1 MGDFT
6 MPSLGADMDRG
17 TLTEWLVSPGDH
29 VAKGDIVA
37 VIQTDKSDVEV
48 EVFETGTVAEL
59 LVEPGTEVAVGVPLA
74 RIVASGAGAEPE
86 PKAKPEPRAKPAP
99 KAKPEPKP
107 KPEPKAKAER
117 RAPEPAPEPAVSG
130 GPGRFQ
136 ASTILSP
143 LVRHLAES
151 LHVDAEHLAGTGVGG
166 RVTRHDVEQ
175 AAATS
180 AAAPAPTPTPAGP
193 HHRASPLA
201 RRLAAAA
208 GIDLAAVVGTGPGGS
223 IRAVDVEA
231 ARPAAAPAP
240 AAAAVPPARGTEP
253 ADRKA
258 AMRGAI
264 ARLMA
269 TANAEIPHYHVL
281 STLDVH
287 DTWAWLEARNAEVA
301 PGERVL
307 PAAVLLRATALAA
320 TEVPEL
326 NGWWRDDG
334 FEPAPHV
341 DLGVAISLRGGGL
354 VTPTIAAAEERS
366 LVETMRALRELVSRT
381 RRGGLRGSDLAP
393 ASITVTNLGEQG
405 AEQVI
410 GVIQPPQ
417 VALVGFGRPVERV
430 VAVDGMVAV
439 RATVQATVSGDHR
452 ATDGHAGSLLLAAI
466 AKALDHPDR
475 L

>member
-6 MPSLGADMDRG
+6 MPSLGADMDKG
-17 TLTEWLVSPGDH
+17 TLTEWLVAPGDH

-59 LVEPGTEVAVGVPLA
+59 LVDPGTEVAVGVPLA
-74 RIVASGAGAEPE
+74 RIDPAGAAPE
-86 PKAKPEPRAKPAP
+86 
-99 KAKPEPKP
+99 P
-107 KPEPKAKAER
+107 KPEPKHEPKPTSKAKGKGRTPRAAKPP
-117 RAPEPAPEPAVSG
+117 APEPAPEPAVSG
-130 GPGRFQ
+130 GSGRSQ
-136 ASTILSP
+136 ASAILSP

-166 RVTRHDVEQ
+166 RVTRGDVER
-175 AAATS
+175 AAGRA
-180 AAAPAPTPTPAGP
+180 TPATEAGGA

-201 RRLAAAA
+201 RRRAAAA
-208 GIDLAAVVGTGPGGS
+208 GIDLATVAGTGPGGA
-223 IRAVDVEA
+223 IRAADVDA
-231 ARPAAAPAP
+231 ARPAPTITTAPATP
-240 AAAAVPPARGTEP
+240 SAPPATRPAEP
-253 ADRKA
+253 VDRKA

-269 TANAEIPHYHVL
+269 KANAEIPHYHVL
-281 STLDVH
+281 ATLDVH
-287 DTWAWLEARNAEVA
+287 DTWAWLEARNAEVP

-320 TEVPEL
+320 AEVPEL
-326 NGWWRDDG
+326 NGWWRDEG

-354 VTPTIAAAEERS
+354 VTPTIAAAEERT
-366 LVETMRALRELVSRT
+366 LVETMRALRELVSRS
-381 RRGGLRGSDLAP
+381 RRGGLRGSDLSP

-417 VALVGFGRPVERV
+417 VALVGFGRPVDRV

-439 RATVQATVSGDHR
+439 RATVVATISGDHR